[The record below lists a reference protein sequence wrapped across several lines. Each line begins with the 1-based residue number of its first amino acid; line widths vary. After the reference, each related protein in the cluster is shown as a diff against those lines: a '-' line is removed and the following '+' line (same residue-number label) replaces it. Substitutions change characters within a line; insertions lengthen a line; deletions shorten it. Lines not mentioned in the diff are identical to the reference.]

1 MVSPACPQSTVTGGR
16 GHRGTRAL
24 LPAAVVY
31 KFASV
36 SAMIPNQN
44 MVEKSVLVMLKTSR
58 CAITNPAQLVRQL
71 LYLSPFTKK
80 MTDLVLLLHIL
91 INAPK

>member
-1 MVSPACPQSTVTGGR
+1 MVTGGL
-16 GHRGTRAL
+16 GHRGTHAL
-24 LPAAVVY
+24 LPAAVAY
-31 KFASV
+31 KFVSV

-44 MVEKSVLVMLKTSR
+44 MVEKSVLVMPKTSR

-71 LYLSPFTKK
+71 LYLSPSTKK

-91 INAPK
+91 MHLNSSLIVLLLSY